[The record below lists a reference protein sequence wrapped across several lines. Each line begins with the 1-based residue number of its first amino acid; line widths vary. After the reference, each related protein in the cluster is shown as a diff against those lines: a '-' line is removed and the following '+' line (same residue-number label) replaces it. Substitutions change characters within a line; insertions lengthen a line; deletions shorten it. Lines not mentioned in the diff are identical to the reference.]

1 MKILLINLPRYSE
14 TKDYTCPN
22 YFFDFMR
29 YPPLGLL
36 AIATGVDSKHQ
47 LEILDTALENL
58 SFEEIIE
65 YVSQKKPDLLGV
77 SLVTRRLYGMHYVV
91 SRVKDLLPGIKV
103 VIGGPHV
110 NTYPKETMG
119 FGFIDYVLPGFGEI
133 TFPQLV
139 EAIANGEEEAELK
152 KINGLFFKI
161 DGKINNNPLVR
172 DVENLDD
179 LPFPNRKLINLQ
191 DYYAAADRKPMTTIY
206 SSRGC
211 PFQCIYCDVQEKKW
225 LCRSAVNVVDEFE
238 EISDMGIK
246 YVHVFDDSFNI
257 NRQRV
262 IDICN
267 EIIRRGLKITWSTRG
282 RVFPFDDEMAQ
293 LFKES
298 GGNRWHI
305 GVETFDREIMKSI
318 KKGITIEQVENF
330 FKITHKYSIDTMAY
344 FMIGFPNET
353 AEYRKQLYN
362 NVIKLR
368 PTYVFF
374 NILYPLPKTKYYESL
389 LKEGIFKE
397 DYWDQFAINPQP
409 DYAIPYPRSEELQEE
424 LVSICNSYSMRFYF
438 RPTFLLKEIWR
449 SIFYPKVFFMKVKGA
464 LVMIYEV
471 MSGKIMGLV
480 KSIV

>member
-1 MKILLINLPRYSE
+1 MKILLINLPKHFE

-36 AIATGVDSKHQ
+36 AIATGVHSRHQ
-47 LEILDTALENL
+47 LEILDTALKQL
-58 SFEEIIE
+58 SFDELVE
-65 YVSQKKPDLLGV
+65 YVTQIKPDLLGV

-91 SRVKDLLPGIKV
+91 KKIKDLLPGIKV

-110 NTYPKETMG
+110 NTFPKETMS

-139 EAIANGEEEAELK
+139 EAIANGEEEEELK

-161 DGKINNNPLVR
+161 NGKIVNNPLVR
-172 DVENLDD
+172 GVENLDD
-179 LPFPNRKLINLQ
+179 LPFPNRKLINLY
-191 DYYAAADRKPMTTIY
+191 DYYAAADRQPMTTIC

-211 PFQCIYCDVQEKKW
+211 PYRCIFCDVQEKKW

-238 EISDMGIK
+238 EISNMGIK
-246 YVHVFDDSFNI
+246 YIHVFDDTFNI

-267 EIIRRGLKITWSTRG
+267 EIIKRGLNIKWSTRG

-293 LFKES
+293 LFKQS
-298 GGNRWHI
+298 GGNRWHV

-318 KKGITIEQVENF
+318 KKGITIEQVDNF
-330 FKITHKYSIDTMAY
+330 FKICHKYNIDTMAY

-353 AEYRKQLYN
+353 AEYRQRLYD
-362 NVIKLR
+362 NVRKLG

-374 NILYPLPKTKYYESL
+374 NVLYPLPKTEYYESL
-389 LKEGIFKE
+389 LKEGILKK
-397 DYWDQFAINPQP
+397 DYWEEFAINPQP
-409 DYAIPYPRSEELQEE
+409 DYAIPYPRSVELQEE
-424 LVSICNSYSMRFYF
+424 LISICNSYSLRFYF
-438 RPTFLLKEIWR
+438 NPIFLLKETWR
-449 SIFYPKVFFMKVKGA
+449 SLFYPKVLFLKIKGA
-464 LVMIYEV
+464 AVMIYEV
-471 MSGKIMGLV
+471 ISDKLSRLV
-480 KSIV
+480 KNAV